1 MNKTTANVL
10 EAMTCVGLI
19 TGTAYLTKVD
29 EVEASAVCSTNEF
42 ARTTQCYKTSINTKK
57 QISIKITS
65 VLYLN

>member
-10 EAMTCVGLI
+10 EAITCIGVI
-19 TGTAYLTKVD
+19 TGTAYMIKVD
-29 EVEASAVCSTNEF
+29 EVEARMICSTNEF